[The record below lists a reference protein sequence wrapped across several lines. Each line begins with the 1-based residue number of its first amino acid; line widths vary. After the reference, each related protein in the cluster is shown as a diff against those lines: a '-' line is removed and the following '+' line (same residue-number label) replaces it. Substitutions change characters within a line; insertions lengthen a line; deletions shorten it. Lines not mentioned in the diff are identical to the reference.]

1 MKKLLDQIALT
12 QTLPGWCTLFKAER
26 LAAMVLDLKPDI
38 SVEVGIFGGRSFMPI
53 ALAHKF
59 IGKGVAIGVDP
70 WTVESASEGY
80 TGEDKEWWG
89 SQNMALIRS
98 GFLKE
103 LSRMNVR
110 KFTRIIELRSDDF
123 EPPSGIGL
131 LHLDGQHT
139 EQTVREVKKFASRML
154 IGGLI
159 VLDDIHWSNEGRTD
173 VSSAAQWL
181 LQNGYEESERLFN
194 KPAGGQDDWGV
205 FRRIE

>member
-1 MKKLLDQIALT
+1 MKKLLSQIALT
-12 QTLPGWCTLFKAER
+12 QALPGWCTLLKAER
-26 LAAMVLDLKPDI
+26 LAAMVVDLQPEI

-70 WTVESASEGY
+70 WSAESASEGY
-80 TGEDKEWWG
+80 TGEHKDWWG
-89 SQNMALIRS
+89 SQDMAGIRS
-98 GFLKE
+98 VFLKAV
-103 LSRMNVR
+103 STMKVR
-110 KFTRIIELRSDDF
+110 KFTRIIQMRSHDF

-139 EQTVREVKKFASRML
+139 EQAVREVQKFSPRML

-159 VLDDIHWSNEGRTD
+159 VLDDIHWSNDGRSD
-173 VSSAAQWL
+173 VSAAAQWL
-181 LQNGYEESERLFN
+181 LQNGYEETDRLFN

-205 FRRIE
+205 FRRIG